1 MPGKQP
7 ADISAAGCSSPP
19 ALQCPGQLDGDENQ
33 HLPPPW
39 GGEEKGL
46 VSELKELIC
55 FLIIHGEES
64 SRTLGC
70 CWDGKQAPAVS
81 EIFKTFLLWPALLEA
96 FLDWVCASHVV
107 LLSPAC
113 HLPCCVPADVT
124 EHCWLLMVGRVTT
137 CFCVFLWF
145 GRAAEISIFPCFMD
159 LPPLLPNGNNIAE
172 SACPREGTIWWHS
185 RVAES

>member
-7 ADISAAGCSSPP
+7 ADISAVGYSSHP
-19 ALQCPGQLDGDENQ
+19 ALQWLEQLDEDENQ
-33 HLPPPW
+33 HLPPAW

-46 VSELKELIC
+46 VPEFKELIC
-55 FLIIHGEES
+55 FLIIRREES
-64 SRTLGC
+64 TRTPGC

-107 LLSPAC
+107 LLSQTC

-124 EHCWLLMVGRVTT
+124 QHCWFLMGGRVTT

-145 GRAAEISIFPCFMD
+145 GRAAQISISPCFMD
-159 LPPLLPNGNNIAE
+159 PPSP
-172 SACPREGTIWWHS
+172 SAKWE
-185 RVAES
+185 